1 LTFKGAASSPPET
14 QAALGFIIN
23 VKESPLKALVID
35 DSRAM
40 RTIIGQ
46 ILKSI
51 GYEVMDAG
59 NGREGLQRINELGPP
74 HLILVDWNM
83 PEMNGIDFVRA
94 LRSDRKYDDVRV
106 MMVTTETEMKRMAEA
121 LEHGANEYVM
131 KPFTRDVILQKLEQ
145 MQSASV

>member
-1 LTFKGAASSPPET
+1 M
-14 QAALGFIIN
+14 
-23 VKESPLKALVID
+23 KALVID

-46 ILKSI
+46 ILRSI
-51 GYEVMDAG
+51 GYEVVDAS
-59 NGREGLQRINELGPP
+59 NGREGLQRVSEVGPLN
-74 HLILVDWNM
+74 LILVDWNM

-94 LRSDRKYDDVRV
+94 LRSDRKNDDVRV

-121 LEHGANEYVM
+121 LEQRANEYVM

>member
-1 LTFKGAASSPPET
+1 M
-14 QAALGFIIN
+14 
-23 VKESPLKALVID
+23 KALVID

-51 GYEVMDAG
+51 GYEVVDAG

-94 LRSDRKYDDVRV
+94 LRSDRKYDDVRI
-106 MMVTTETEMKRMAEA
+106 MMVTTETEMNRMAEA
-121 LEHGANEYVM
+121 LEQGANEYVM

>member
-1 LTFKGAASSPPET
+1 
-14 QAALGFIIN
+14 

-46 ILKSI
+46 ILRSI
-51 GYEVMDAG
+51 GYEVADAS
-59 NGREGLQRINELGPP
+59 NGREGLQRVSEVGPLN
-74 HLILVDWNM
+74 LILVDWNM

-94 LRSDRKYDDVRV
+94 LRSDRKNDDVRV
-106 MMVTTETEMKRMAEA
+106 MMVTTETEMRRMAEA
-121 LEHGANEYVM
+121 LEQGANEYVM